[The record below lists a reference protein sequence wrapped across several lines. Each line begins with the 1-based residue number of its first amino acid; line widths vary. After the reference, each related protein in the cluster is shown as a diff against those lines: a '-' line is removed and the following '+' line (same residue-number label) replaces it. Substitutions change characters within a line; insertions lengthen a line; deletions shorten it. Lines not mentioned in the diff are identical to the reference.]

1 MKIKHK
7 ILEELYQ
14 VQLVNKQENVTLI
27 DVSMNLD
34 VLRTKI
40 KSKEQDFQ
48 SSLEVLYAN
57 KEINISMPDNLATI
71 TRDGIVSL
79 GNKKYHNEYIR
90 LRREKIYF
98 WLKIITIIATVITI
112 ILGTIQI
119 VDYFTRQQ

>member
-1 MKIKHK
+1 LFPKWTGNKRRTIFYLVDPFKKMKIKHK

-79 GNKKYHNEYIR
+79 
-90 LRREKIYF
+90 
-98 WLKIITIIATVITI
+98 
-112 ILGTIQI
+112 
-119 VDYFTRQQ
+119 